1 MFQSNRKNA
10 FENTHEYLL
19 STYSKESIDAAI
31 KEYYRE
37 NFRWLDSFDAAVNDF
52 DIMTTLEKCE
62 FLDLWGE

>member
-1 MFQSNRKNA
+1 MFK
-10 FENTHEYLL
+10 NTHEYLL

-37 NFRWLDSFDAAVNDF
+37 NFRWLDSFDAVVNDF

-62 FLDLWGE
+62 FLDLWSTP

>member
-1 MFQSNRKNA
+1 MFK
-10 FENTHEYLL
+10 NTHEYLL

-37 NFRWLDSFDAAVNDF
+37 NFRWLDSFDAAANDF

-62 FLDLWGE
+62 FLDLWSTP